1 MSIERFAYIRKSSKS
16 IRKMC
21 ISKKRGRY
29 SQSYVEVI
37 LSIENVPKIY
47 QKCAPD
53 RHQGHLCWPLVASLT
68 PTCCLLVVSSSH
80 VGGFRTLRGSRKNV
94 YNLFMGS
101 FGPILLPTWRHLD
114 PTWIQ
119 LGSNLDLTWHQL
131 QPTCENPYQSDPK
144 VIKK

>member
-1 MSIERFAYIRKSSKS
+1 MSIERFVHIRKSSKS
-16 IRKMC
+16 IWKMC
-21 ISKKRGRY
+21 ISKKRGRH
-29 SQSYVEVI
+29 SQSDVEVI

-53 RHQGHLCWPLVASLT
+53 RHQGHLRPPTPPSSFPPLHFFVPA
-68 PTCCLLVVSSSH
+68 PSH
-80 VGGFRTLRGSRKNV
+80 VGGFRALRGSRKNV

-101 FGPILLPTWRHLD
+101 FGPILVPTWRNLD

-131 QPTCENPYQSDPK
+131 QPTCEN
-144 VIKK
+144 

>member
-1 MSIERFAYIRKSSKS
+1 MSIERFVYIRKSSKS

-21 ISKKRGRY
+21 MSTKRGRY
-29 SQSYVEVI
+29 SQCDVEVM
-37 LSIENVPKIY
+37 LSIENVSKIY

-53 RHQGHLCWPLVASLT
+53 RHSAGQRSIYALSSLLRR
-68 PTCCLLVVSSSH
+68 CSSSH

-101 FGPILLPTWRHLD
+101 FGPILVPTWRHLD

>member
-1 MSIERFAYIRKSSKS
+1 MSIERLVHIRKSSKS

-21 ISKKRGRY
+21 ISKKRGRH
-29 SQSYVEVI
+29 SQSDVEVI
-37 LSIENVPKIY
+37 LSIENIPKFY

-53 RHQGHLCWPLVASLT
+53 RHQGHPCWLRAPLLIPS
-68 PTCCLLVVSSSH
+68 PSH
-80 VGGFRTLRGSRKNV
+80 VGGLRTLRGSRKNV

-101 FGPILLPTWRHLD
+101 FGPILVPTWRNLD

-131 QPTCENPYQSDPK
+131 QPTCEN
-144 VIKK
+144 

>member
-1 MSIERFAYIRKSSKS
+1 MLHGCWRPGVHRQSSKS

-21 ISKKRGRY
+21 ISTKRGRY
-29 SQSYVEVI
+29 SQCDVEVM
-37 LSIENVPKIY
+37 LSIENVSKIY

-53 RHQGHLCWPLVASLT
+53 RHSAGQRSIYARLLLLT
-68 PTCCLLVVSSSH
+68 RCSSSH
-80 VGGFRTLRGSRKNV
+80 VGGFRTLRGGRKNV

-101 FGPILLPTWRHLD
+101 FGPILVPTWRHLD

-131 QPTCENPYQSDPK
+131 QPTCEN
-144 VIKK
+144 